1 MWGRYIT
8 TGAILLLAA
17 TTNGLPLADDA
28 HLVMGGHYKTNLG
41 KRTEP
46 VTPQTQPGHG
56 LPPPTLPPTTTT
68 LHVSP
73 PGVTTQLGA
82 PGTTGAGGQN
92 PPVGSGAV
100 GQRPSVPGGN
110 SQPMPSTGSASN
122 GATPTP
128 HTHLPVGQGQPGS
141 LQPGTT
147 SGLGSPSPTGV
158 KPGGA
163 HEEDQNT
170 PPKNTNSKPQSRTSS
185 SSSSSS
191 KPKPK
196 ATGYTDLPG
205 ALSSPG
211 GISANG
217 VPTGVAP
224 VPSPPG
230 PEAAKPPASTGLGDV
245 GTSIVPGGVSS
256 TVTSVPGHI
265 RSTVTPSAGPPVGQG
280 LQSPTGNSGQQ
291 FVVNPLNAPLS
302 QTVSTPLGQ
311 VSPLANPAVQNPSL
325 PGSAGPTLTQ
335 PLGATGSQ
343 PPAFQRVPAL
353 ARRQQVNGLNPE
365 KTSTT
370 STSTSTKPQ
379 KTKTVEPK
387 PKEEDSSPELRY
399 ELAEDSAG
407 DKPETVGVSRSS
419 SRKSSTTTR
428 TPTPPPVMNNEQP
441 APQQPGGPQPNNPP
455 VWIPPQLLYESVGG
469 MIDTP
474 VFYPNIYP
482 PPNPGPVVMMNENTR
497 TTTRSTAT
505 STSPPA
511 PTGSGPTL
519 VHESIDTQDPDAAVI
534 KAAPLSHDL
543 PSTRK
548 VHGRHGADLPL
559 YENVGPTSEKPA
571 AIGPA
576 DSKSTTTTYTPL
588 SNTLPP
594 NTVIQTTNPALLYES
609 SGDGKD
615 PVALPVIADS
625 RTTTSATTGSSQ
637 GPSLKYEYGPGDNYP
652 GAGVP
657 APILPTQTG
666 PTDTVHTSAQPT
678 GGGPALKYE
687 FAGAENQQSSA
698 YISTVTTTVYQPQ
711 PTQPPPV
718 LKYEYVGAENLVANP
733 PISTTT
739 ITHTL
744 TTTPAPGG
752 AGQPGLL
759 YELAGNGDPS
769 PVDVQ
774 STTTSFVTSYTTTTP
789 PTSTTPIPQG
799 QQQPTKPLALRHGNE
814 GQGVTDTRV
823 TPSPTGGPSSHLSS
837 QHEKRHEQGSPEE
850 KVPSLMHEAAAAD
863 PVSSAPPNPVDIIDT
878 DGTHPRRK
886 RNEVH
891 RRGFVGVDG
900 VASAHSPADHGKRVR
915 RSRQFRA

>member
-1 MWGRYIT
+1 MPYSC
-8 TGAILLLAA
+8 ILLVF
-17 TTNGLPLADDA
+17 TNHCTDA

-41 KRTEP
+41 KRAEP
-46 VTPQTQPGHG
+46 VTPQTQPGQG
-56 LPPPTLPPTTTT
+56 LPPPTLLPTTTT
-68 LHVSP
+68 LHVPP
-73 PGVTTQLGA
+73 PGATTQLGE
-82 PGTTGAGGQN
+82 PVITSAGGQN

-100 GQRPSVPGGN
+100 RQRPSVPDGN
-110 SQPMPSTGSASN
+110 SQLMPSAGSASN
-122 GATPTP
+122 SATPTP

-141 LQPGTT
+141 LQPGTA
-147 SGLGSPSPTGV
+147 SGPGSPSPTGV
-158 KPGGA
+158 EPGGA
-163 HEEDQNT
+163 HEEHQNT
-170 PPKNTNSKPQSRTSS
+170 PQKNTNSKPQSRTGST
-185 SSSSSS
+185 SS

-205 ALSSPG
+205 ALPSPG

-217 VPTGVAP
+217 VPTGVASI
-224 VPSPPG
+224 PSSPG
-230 PEAAKPPASTGLGDV
+230 PEALKPPASTDLGDV
-245 GTSIVPGGVSS
+245 GTSTVPGGVSS

-265 RSTVTPSAGPPVGQG
+265 IPTVTPPTGPSVGQG
-280 LQSPTGNSGQQ
+280 LQSPTGSSGQQ

-302 QTVSTPLGQ
+302 QTVSTPPGQ
-311 VSPLANPAVQNPSL
+311 VSPLANPAVQNLPL
-325 PGSAGPTLTQ
+325 PGSANPTLIQ
-335 PLGATGSQ
+335 PLVATSSQ

-387 PKEEDSSPELRY
+387 PKEEDSAPELRY
-399 ELAEDSAG
+399 ELAEDHAG

-428 TPTPPPVMNNEQP
+428 APTLPSVTNNEQP
-441 APQQPGGPQPNNPP
+441 ALQQQPGGPQLYNPQIW
-455 VWIPPQLLYESVGG
+455 VPPQLLYESVGG

-474 VFYPNIYP
+474 VFYPNVY
-482 PPNPGPVVMMNENTR
+482 PNPGPVVMVNENTR

-505 STSPPA
+505 STIL
-511 PTGSGPTL
+511 PTSTASGPTL

-534 KAAPLSHDL
+534 KAAPLSDDL

-559 YENVGPTSEKPA
+559 YENAGPISEKPA

-576 DSKSTTTTYTPL
+576 DSKSTTTTFNPPSNTQPL
-588 SNTLPP
+588 S
-594 NTVIQTTNPALLYES
+594 TVIQTPNPALLYES

-625 RTTTSATTGSSQ
+625 RTTTSATSGSSH

-652 GAGVP
+652 GAGIP
-657 APILPTQTG
+657 APILPTETG
-666 PTDTVHTSAQPT
+666 STDTAHTSAQPT

-698 YISTVTTTVYQPQ
+698 YISTVTTTMYQPQ
-711 PTQPPPV
+711 PTQPPPA
-718 LKYEYVGAENLVANP
+718 LKYEYAGAENPVANP

-744 TTTPAPGG
+744 ITPPAPSGT
-752 AGQPGLL
+752 GQPGLL

-774 STTTSFVTSYTTTTP
+774 STTTSFATSYTTTTP
-789 PTSTTPIPQG
+789 TSATPIPQG
-799 QQQPTKPLALRHGNE
+799 QQLPTKPLALRHENE
-814 GQGVTDTRV
+814 GQGATDTRV
-823 TPSPTGGPSSHLSS
+823 TP
-837 QHEKRHEQGSPEE
+837 
-850 KVPSLMHEAAAAD
+850 
-863 PVSSAPPNPVDIIDT
+863 
-878 DGTHPRRK
+878 RK
-886 RNEVH
+886 RKYVEHVYYFIKSVITNRSIARLTSEVL
-891 RRGFVGVDG
+891 
-900 VASAHSPADHGKRVR
+900 
-915 RSRQFRA
+915 

>member
-1 MWGRYIT
+1 
-8 TGAILLLAA
+8 
-17 TTNGLPLADDA
+17 
-28 HLVMGGHYKTNLG
+28 MGGHYKTNLG
-41 KRTEP
+41 KRAEP
-46 VTPQTQPGHG
+46 VIPQTQPGQG
-56 LPPPTLPPTTTT
+56 LPPSALPPTTTT
-68 LHVSP
+68 LHVPP
-73 PGVTTQLGA
+73 PGATTQLGA
-82 PGTTGAGGQN
+82 PGTTGVGGQN

-100 GQRPSVPGGN
+100 GQRPQVPGGS
-110 SQPMPSTGSASN
+110 SQPMPSAVSASN
-122 GATPTP
+122 SATPTP

-147 SGLGSPSPTGV
+147 SGPGSPSPTGV

-163 HEEDQNT
+163 HEEHQNT
-170 PPKNTNSKPQSRTSS
+170 PPKNTNSKPQSIT
-185 SSSSSS
+185 SSSS

-205 ALSSPG
+205 ALTSPG

-230 PEAAKPPASTGLGDV
+230 PEAIKPPASTGLGDV
-245 GTSIVPGGVSS
+245 GASIVPGGVSS
-256 TVTSVPGHI
+256 TITSVPGHI
-265 RSTVTPSAGPPVGQG
+265 IPTVTPPTGPAGQG
-280 LQSPTGNSGQQ
+280 LQSPTGSSGQQ

-311 VSPLANPAVQNPSL
+311 VSPLANPAVQNPPL
-325 PGSAGPTLTQ
+325 LGSANPTLTQ
-335 PLGATGSQ
+335 PLVATGSQ

-365 KTSTT
+365 KTSTA
-370 STSTSTKPQ
+370 STSASTKPQ
-379 KTKTVEPK
+379 KTKTIEPK
-387 PKEEDSSPELRY
+387 PKEEDSGPELRY

-407 DKPETVGVSRSS
+407 DKPETVGASRSS

-428 TPTPPPVMNNEQP
+428 APTPPPVTNNEQP
-441 APQQPGGPQPNNPP
+441 APQQPGGPQLYNPP
-455 VWIPPQLLYESVGG
+455 VWVPPQLLYESVGG

-474 VFYPNIYP
+474 VFYPNIYS
-482 PPNPGPVVMMNENTR
+482 PPNPGPVVMVNENTR

-505 STSPPA
+505 STNLPS

-576 DSKSTTTTYTPL
+576 DSKSTTTTLAPPSNIPPPSTVVQTP
-588 SNTLPP
+588 
-594 NTVIQTTNPALLYES
+594 NPALLYES
-609 SGDGKD
+609 SGDGRD

-625 RTTTSATTGSSQ
+625 RTTTSATTGSSH
-637 GPSLKYEYGPGDNYP
+637 GPSLKYEYGPGDSYP
-652 GAGVP
+652 GAGIP
-657 APILPTQTG
+657 APILPTETG
-666 PTDTVHTSAQPT
+666 STDTVHTSAQPT

-698 YISTVTTTVYQPQ
+698 FISTVTTTVYQPQ

-718 LKYEYVGAENLVANP
+718 LKYEYAGAENLVANP
-733 PISTTT
+733 PIGTTT

-744 TTTPAPGG
+744 ITPPAPSGT
-752 AGQPGLL
+752 GQPGLL

-774 STTTSFVTSYTTTTP
+774 STTTSFVTSYTTTTL

-799 QQQPTKPLALRHGNE
+799 QQQPTKPLGLRHENE
-814 GQGVTDTRV
+814 GQGATDT
-823 TPSPTGGPSSHLSS
+823 
-837 QHEKRHEQGSPEE
+837 
-850 KVPSLMHEAAAAD
+850 
-863 PVSSAPPNPVDIIDT
+863 DIIDA

-886 RNEVH
+886 RKY
-891 RRGFVGVDG
+891 VGHV
-900 VASAHSPADHGKRVR
+900 
-915 RSRQFRA
+915 

>member
-1 MWGRYIT
+1 MPYNC
-8 TGAILLLAA
+8 ILLVF
-17 TTNGLPLADDA
+17 TNRCTDA

-41 KRTEP
+41 KRAEP
-46 VTPQTQPGHG
+46 VTPQTQPGQG
-56 LPPPTLPPTTTT
+56 LPPSALPPTTTT
-68 LHVSP
+68 P
-73 PGVTTQLGA
+73 PGATTQ
-82 PGTTGAGGQN
+82 PGVPVTTGAGGQN
-92 PPVGSGAV
+92 PSVENGAV
-100 GQRPSVPGGN
+100 GKRPLVPGGN

-122 GATPTP
+122 SATPTP

-147 SGLGSPSPTGV
+147 SGPGSPSPTGA

-170 PPKNTNSKPQSRTSS
+170 NSKPQSRTGSS
-185 SSSSSS
+185 SN

-205 ALSSPG
+205 ALPSPG

-224 VPSPPG
+224 VPSPPS
-230 PEAAKPPASTGLGDV
+230 PEAVKPPVSTGLGDV

-265 RSTVTPSAGPPVGQG
+265 KPTVTPLAGPPVGQE
-280 LQSPTGNSGQQ
+280 LQSPTGSSSQQ
-291 FVVNPLNAPLS
+291 FVVNSLNAPLS

-311 VSPLANPAVQNPSL
+311 VSPLANPGVQNPPL

-335 PLGATGSQ
+335 PLDATGSQ

-365 KTSTT
+365 KTSST

-387 PKEEDSSPELRY
+387 QKEEDNVPELRY
-399 ELAEDSAG
+399 ELAEDNAG

-428 TPTPPPVMNNEQP
+428 VPTPPPVTNNEQP
-441 APQQPGGPQPNNPP
+441 APQQPGGP
-455 VWIPPQLLYESVGG
+455 VWVPPQLLYESVGG

-482 PPNPGPVVMMNENTR
+482 PPNPGPVVMVNENTR
-497 TTTRSTAT
+497 TTTGSTAT
-505 STSPPA
+505 STSLPA

-534 KAAPLSHDL
+534 KAAPLLHDL
-543 PSTRK
+543 PPTRK
-548 VHGRHGADLPL
+548 VHSRHGADLPL

-576 DSKSTTTTYTPL
+576 DSKSITATYTPP
-588 SNTLPP
+588 SNTPPP
-594 NTVIQTTNPALLYES
+594 NTVIQAPNPALLYES

-625 RTTTSATTGSSQ
+625 RTTTSATTGSSH

-652 GAGVP
+652 GAGIP
-657 APILPTQTG
+657 APILPTETG
-666 PTDTVHTSAQPT
+666 STNTVHTSAQPT

-698 YISTVTTTVYQPQ
+698 HISTVTTTVYQPQ

-718 LKYEYVGAENLVANP
+718 LKYEYAGAENLVATP

-739 ITHTL
+739 VTHTL
-744 TTTPAPGG
+744 ITPPAAGG
-752 AGQPGLL
+752 AGQPSLL
-759 YELAGNGDPS
+759 YEHAGNGGDPS
-769 PVDVQ
+769 PVGVQ
-774 STTTSFVTSYTTTTP
+774 STTTSFVTSYTTTTTTT

-799 QQQPTKPLALRHGNE
+799 QQQPTKPLALRHKNE
-814 GQGVTDTRV
+814 GQGATDTRA
-823 TPSPTGGPSSHLSS
+823 TPAPTGGPSSHLSS
-837 QHEKRHEQGSPEE
+837 QYEKRHEQGSLEE
-850 KVPSLMHEAAAAD
+850 KVPLLTHEAAAAD
-863 PVSSAPPNPVDIIDT
+863 PVPSAPPNPADIIDA
-878 DGTHPRRK
+878 DGAHSRRK
-886 RNEVH
+886 RKYVEHV
-891 RRGFVGVDG
+891 
-900 VASAHSPADHGKRVR
+900 
-915 RSRQFRA
+915 